1 MSEAVT
7 ELASL
12 AGVPLTEEEFNILKC
27 KVNYD
32 REHKLMIQT
41 VQKQQAQ
48 FRANGFVGSHLM
60 RDHVLSQNYE
70 QFLNYEKAKQSA
82 VANPNFDTLPP
93 EQKVRLLEK
102 EQQFR
107 AWRAKVISHMS
118 DIQKLDHLVV
128 SPAEMSA

>member
-41 VQKQQAQ
+41 VQNSKPS
-48 FRANGFVGSHLM
+48 FEPTGLWVH
-60 RDHVLSQNYE
+60 
-70 QFLNYEKAKQSA
+70 
-82 VANPNFDTLPP
+82 
-93 EQKVRLLEK
+93 
-102 EQQFR
+102 
-107 AWRAKVISHMS
+107 I
-118 DIQKLDHLVV
+118 
-128 SPAEMSA
+128 